1 MRINWIFADD
11 LVLDPTIDVDQ
22 IKNIGAT
29 WGSWRTWRGC
39 GTDNVL
45 CHDLGRATELLG
57 RAFQAVCNFHV
68 PKKHYQDLG
77 RPLGVKLYDG
87 DFDIEVD
94 HVEEIVAMHLVS
106 VVSDIVLMMG
116 FDLGTP
122 TASPDRF
129 VTHKITNYHGLVHS
143 RIKGSPDVQW
153 VLVDHAQ
160 DLAKSYQSL
169 PNLTCDKMSNV
180 LQLLT

>member
-45 CHDLGRATELLG
+45 CHDRSRATELLG

-87 DFDIEVD
+87 DFDI
-94 HVEEIVAMHLVS
+94 
-106 VVSDIVLMMG
+106 
-116 FDLGTP
+116 
-122 TASPDRF
+122 
-129 VTHKITNYHGLVHS
+129 
-143 RIKGSPDVQW
+143 
-153 VLVDHAQ
+153 
-160 DLAKSYQSL
+160 
-169 PNLTCDKMSNV
+169 PN
-180 LQLLT
+180 